1 MGPDL
6 DALYT
11 SAPID
16 AGSFDV
22 DGSDVQAPSDD
33 DVLDS
38 AGVMTLAPEAF
49 DAAVLDALV
58 HP

>member
-1 MGPDL
+1 MGSVLDL

-16 AGSFDV
+16 ADYG
-22 DGSDVQAPSDD
+22 DD
-33 DVLDS
+33 DSELPSQEDVMDS

-49 DAAVLDALV
+49 DAAVLDALI

>member
-16 AGSFDV
+16 A
-22 DGSDVQAPSDD
+22 DGHDLDAPTTEE
-33 DVLDS
+33 VLES

-49 DAAVLDALV
+49 DAAVLEALV